1 MPFPSVCS
9 VRRASCTGGTRKET
23 TLSWRRREGGGG
35 VGRGFP
41 SPGECVSDAIKQ
53 ISVGGTLVDVRRRD
67 GPAIDADRIGGSVTQ
82 SPSQPRHQQ
91 TPSCSSP
98 SVVRTPSD
106 RSVAEF
112 CRVTDSVVGSPKR
125 SFCVCVCVCVCWTAL
140 SKVRAIELNPR
151 RARAGSDSR
160 RVVLIS
166 FCFSSSSSS
175 EQVYRGRNIT
185 NIVEAGRTVKID
197 NWCKTGHGRKCKT
210 VQSVKPYRCL
220 GESRR
225 LHHLPV
231 QGPRAA
237 LRHSGRRRCGGRPKS
252 DNLSFSIRL
261 RWHLEIVQPVFFF
274 SQIFSSPLLFPIAP
288 SPSRQGFRSFMFLS

>member
-1 MPFPSVCS
+1 MEPANHHNLSPRVEKKRNGGKRNRFITHHLPSFCLPFPSVCS

-125 SFCVCVCVCVCWTAL
+125 SFCVCVCVCVL
-140 SKVRAIELNPR
+140 DRAVKGPR
-151 RARAGSDSR
+151 NRVKSAARACR
-160 RVVLIS
+160 
-166 FCFSSSSSS
+166 
-175 EQVYRGRNIT
+175 
-185 NIVEAGRTVKID
+185 
-197 NWCKTGHGRKCKT
+197 
-210 VQSVKPYRCL
+210 
-220 GESRR
+220 
-225 LHHLPV
+225 
-231 QGPRAA
+231 
-237 LRHSGRRRCGGRPKS
+237 
-252 DNLSFSIRL
+252 
-261 RWHLEIVQPVFFF
+261 
-274 SQIFSSPLLFPIAP
+274 
-288 SPSRQGFRSFMFLS
+288 